1 MRRLSS
7 LVASL
12 GLVLG
17 TAGVCA
23 AGQPWEIK
31 TAGGY
36 LNGAHVVQSAAGAE
50 QFREPPERGQQRF
63 LAYDKEGN
71 SPVVGKGE
79 ANQWEFVARGP
90 GEFFIRAAE
99 GKWKGWYLNTSDRAF
114 KDGPSFG
121 YLLELGKQPQTFYV
135 YQVSK

>member
-1 MRRLSS
+1 MRRL
-7 LVASL
+7 ASAVVPL

-17 TAGVCA
+17 AAGVCG

-36 LNGAHVVQSAAGAE
+36 LSGATVVQSAAGAE
-50 QFREPPERGQQRF
+50 QFRQLPEPGPQRF
-63 LAYDKEGN
+63 LAYDKEGRW
-71 SPVVGKGE
+71 PVVGKGE
-79 ANQWEFVARGP
+79 ARLWEFESRGP
-90 GEFFIRAAE
+90 GEFVIRAAE

-121 YLLELGKQPQTFYV
+121 YLLELGKQPQTFYI

>member
-1 MRRLSS
+1 MRWLSS
-7 LVASL
+7 LAAL

-17 TAGVCA
+17 SADVCTAK
-23 AGQPWEIK
+23 QPWEIS
-31 TAGGY
+31 TPGGY
-36 LNGAHVVQSAAGAE
+36 LSGARIVQSAAGAE
-50 QFREPPERGQQRF
+50 QFREPPGRGPQRF

-71 SPVVGKGE
+71 SPLVGKGE
-79 ANQWEFVARGP
+79 ADLWEFVSRGP
-90 GEFFIRAAE
+90 GEVFIRAAE

-121 YLLELGKQPQTFYV
+121 YLLELGKEPQTFYI